1 MKRSVYPPF
10 KTSSSTNFLTSSA
23 LFQSH
28 VKYNLKYHLCE
39 TAPPL
44 KNWVGVCVYVCVCL
58 CESEH
63 CPETVLLL
71 NQSTA
76 LGPGSWA
83 FCHILSLP
91 TRPPAAHQE
100 EEIRT
105 IPSCHCS
112 ATRAHEEERA

>member
-1 MKRSVYPPF
+1 MKRSVYPTF
-10 KTSSSTNFLTSSA
+10 KTRSSTNFLTSSA
-23 LFQSH
+23 LFQNH
-28 VKYNLKYHLCE
+28 VKYLVKYHLCK

-44 KNWVGVCVYVCVCL
+44 KTGLVFVYMCVCL
-58 CESEH
+58 CESER

-83 FCHILSLP
+83 LCHILSLP

>member
-1 MKRSVYPPF
+1 MQKLLYG
-10 KTSSSTNFLTSSA
+10 
-23 LFQSH
+23 
-28 VKYNLKYHLCE
+28 LKYHLHK

-44 KNWVGVCVYVCVCL
+44 TPELVFAYVSMLSL
-58 CESEH
+58 CESVL
-63 CPETVLLL
+63 CPETVLFL

-83 FCHILSLP
+83 LCHILRLP

-105 IPSCHCS
+105 IPSCPFS
-112 ATRAHEEERA
+112 ATRAYEGERT